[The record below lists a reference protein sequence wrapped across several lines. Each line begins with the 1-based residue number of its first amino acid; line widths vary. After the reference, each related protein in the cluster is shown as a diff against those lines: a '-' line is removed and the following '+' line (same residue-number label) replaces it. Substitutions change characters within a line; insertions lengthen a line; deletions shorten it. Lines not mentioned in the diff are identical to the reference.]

1 MLPHNRI
8 DFHMQTRLT
17 ECMRNTECWSLHPRT
32 YKYSQLLLKAR
43 DSLKHISGNT
53 VTLQCISYHYHARV
67 QQREVQVMDIW
78 IAGVILWH
86 LCMGQTRLTR
96 TLQLKQTPLNQCL
109 TVPDST
115 WAASSTANSPA
126 QLLTQISFSHAHA
139 HGFCRGAPSSS
150 PLNTAVRAQTH
161 TGI

>member
-8 DFHMQTRLT
+8 DFHMQTRLA
-17 ECMRNTECWSLHPRT
+17 ECMRNTECWSVHPGT
-32 YKYSQLLLKAR
+32 YTCPQLLLKAR

-96 TLQLKQTPLNQCL
+96 TLQLKHPTEPMSHCPRQHMGCKQHSKRCRT
-109 TVPDST
+109 
-115 WAASSTANSPA
+115 TAHTDLLLPCPHT
-126 QLLTQISFSHAHA
+126 QLLQ
-139 HGFCRGAPSSS
+139 RGS
-150 PLNTAVRAQTH
+150 
-161 TGI
+161 